1 MLKQAA
7 IILAAI
13 AITACGEDTTSTAA
27 IETAPAVETAS
38 VVETAPVVETTEAA
52 VITDATE
59 VEANEAAAETTIEP
73 APVTDAVVTGDVE
86 G

>member
-7 IILAAI
+7 IVLAAI
-13 AITACGEDTTSTAA
+13 AITACGEDTTSSAA
-27 IETAPAVETAS
+27 IETAP
-38 VVETAPVVETTEAA
+38 VVETAAVVETTEAA

-59 VEANEAAAETTIEP
+59 IKADEAA
-73 APVTDAVVTGDVE
+73 AVVTGDVE